1 MRLALLALLVTLTPA
16 AWASKAHEHGVAHV
30 DIAVDAARL
39 TIALSTPLDNLVGF
53 ERAPRTDAE
62 RRALEAAVARLAD
75 AALWQPDAA
84 ARCKAGSPKVTPP
97 AFDKVKGNPAKADE
111 HADVEASVEF
121 ECAKPQELRSL
132 GTQLFKALPRLKR
145 AEVQVATSR
154 GQAKAVLLPSSAV
167 IVLPR

>member
-1 MRLALLALLVTLTPA
+1 MRLIVLALLATLVPA

-62 RRALEAAVARLAD
+62 RRALEAALARLAD
-75 AALWQPDAA
+75 AALWQPDVAA
-84 ARCKAGSPKVTPP
+84 QCKAGNAKVTPP
-97 AFDKVKGNPAKADE
+97 SFDNVKGKPAKADE

-121 ECAKPQELRSL
+121 ECAKPQELRNL

-145 AEVQVATSR
+145 AEVQIATPR
-154 GQAKAVLLPSSAV
+154 GQAKVVLRPVSAA